1 MTMTTTDTRAYI
13 NHAHTDLGRLGERL
27 VNFGKALQS
36 PDTTVAELQVLAKS
50 CGIKLHMRA
59 VAESGEQP

>member
-1 MTMTTTDTRAYI
+1 MTITTTDTRCY
-13 NHAHTDLGRLGERL
+13 TDHLATELGHLGQRLIS
-27 VNFGKALQS
+27 FGQALQS
-36 PDTTVAELQVLAKS
+36 PNTTVAELQALAKS